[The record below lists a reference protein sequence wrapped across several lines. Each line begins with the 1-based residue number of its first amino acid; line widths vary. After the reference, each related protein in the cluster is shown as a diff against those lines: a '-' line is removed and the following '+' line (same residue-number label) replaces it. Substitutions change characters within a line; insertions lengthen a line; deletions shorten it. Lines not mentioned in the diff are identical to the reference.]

1 MLGGPERPVGGLSVR
16 PPAGVEIRPCAR
28 DDLPAVLRLLA
39 ERSATP
45 GSDVDA
51 APVRQRWE
59 AAMRSVDFA
68 PFLALADGEPAGL
81 LLLTFRRRL
90 NFATWEG
97 WVPELV
103 VAEPFRGRGIGRAL
117 LRIGI
122 EEWRL
127 RGGHRLSVELERN
140 EAAGEGLLT
149 RMGFEDTFL
158 RFRAEPM
165 AARGRRAPADV
176 VLRAIE
182 PGDAEAVDPARG
194 RDGAAPSPVPERME
208 AVARTFRGLAAR
220 PIDRS
225 LLALRDGDRR
235 WGSAPRSCGRPCAG
249 PRSSCGSPSS
259 WSTSRFAGAG
269 IGAALLDAAMRPG
282 PGGGG
287 DERHPGV
294 EGAPR
299 RGASALCRRRLRPG
313 WSGLHPAAGPMM
325 ALPWPS

>member
-1 MLGGPERPVGGLSVR
+1 
-16 PPAGVEIRPCAR
+16 
-28 DDLPAVLRLLA
+28 
-39 ERSATP
+39 
-45 GSDVDA
+45 
-51 APVRQRWE
+51 
-59 AAMRSVDFA
+59 MRSVDFA

-149 RMGFEDTFL
+149 RMGFEDSFP

-182 PGDAEAVDPARG
+182 PGDAEAVTRLVAEIG
-194 RDGAAPSPVPERME
+194 RRQSPVPERME

-225 LLALRDGDRR
+225 LLALRDGIAVGVCTAELRATLRR
-235 WGSAPRSCGRPCAG
+235 AEVELWIPELVVDEPFRGS
-249 PRSSCGSPSS
+249 
-259 WSTSRFAGAG
+259 G
-269 IGAALLDAAMRPG
+269 IGAALLDAAI
-282 PGGGG
+282 
-287 DERHPGV
+287 DQ
-294 EGAPR
+294 
-299 RGASALCRRRLRPG
+299 
-313 WSGLHPAAGPMM
+313 GLAAG
-325 ALPWPS
+325 ATSAILESRARRAAAHRLYAAAGFVQVGRVFTLLRDR